1 MILTSYGMLKQQSSL
16 ISSGLITNWDI
27 QRSSSYGGVGTA
39 VTDLVG
45 INNGLLIGTNTYTSS
60 TQKYISLDSNAA
72 NYIRTTTDLNSYL
85 SPANTGD
92 NFSAFVWC
100 YPTTNG
106 VILTELGQTTPNSG
120 WYNSQIEW
128 VAGTPRVAVFPYSYQ
143 VNVKIFSTH
152 AGNGATSQYASHPG
166 TTAEFD
172 RLFDTSYT
180 HTTLAWEG
188 NLTSLIALNHSS
200 YTSLTGA
207 GATVPNSGDYFS
219 VEVNGTFVPA
229 ETGTYSF
236 AINSDD
242 GSDLFIGGN
251 FVVSYYG
258 GHGMAGYQ
266 YGNVSLTAG
275 VKYSFRARYQEYA
288 GSEGLTVVWK
298 RPSHGVYSL
307 QTSELN
313 AGSTLTSSVSAALN
327 NWHYVGLTYNGT
339 ALKAY
344 VNGQA
349 AGSVNKLR
357 NTPYNAIGKGLYYA
371 LGYPSVTNMGSTFGS
386 TFRLGA
392 FHVYNTALSDT
403 DILSNYNATKAA
415 YGK

>member
-1 MILTSYGMLKQQSSL
+1 MLKQQSSL

-106 VILTELGQTTPNSG
+106 VILTELGQTSPNSG

-128 VAGTPRVAVFPYSYQ
+128 VGGTPRVAVFPYSNQ

-152 AGNGATSQYASHPG
+152 AGNGATSQYAAHPG
-166 TTAEFD
+166 TTAEFN

-188 NLTSLIALNHSS
+188 NLTSSTVLNHSS

-236 AINSDD
+236 GVNSDD
-242 GSDLFIGGN
+242 GGDVYIGGSL
-251 FVVSYYG
+251 VISYYG
-258 GHGMAGYQ
+258 GHGMSGPF

-288 GSEGLTVVWK
+288 GGEGLAVVWK
-298 RPSHGVYSL
+298 RPSQGVYSL

-371 LGYPSVTNMGSTFGS
+371 LGYPSVTNMGSALGS

-403 DILSNYNATKAA
+403 NILSNYNATKAA